1 MKRKV
6 KAPAPIV
13 SPVTETQEFNKLLKD
28 AVAIH
33 VPQKSADG
41 QLAFESIKESISVQ
55 PDLAK
60 AESNLLDAIYQ
71 SELSIRRI
79 KAEIDECGLRFDR
92 LQVEYQQ
99 ASSARTELLRDLPAQ
114 LIAARQNRPI
124 GVVRAEAERLET
136 GGVADDSDGPT
147 EVLIASSDPSVLPRS
162 DDTEPEYVD
171 DGAWRGYDARAAIEG
186 IERLG
191 EGRLNAI
198 VAEYPTLGDLADAK
212 ERAKL
217 EKKPFMNL
225 LPKGTGPKVAAGI
238 ESVLEAAAAGKLK
251 AKLSPA
257 ASPNDPNVS
266 KDVRIARSIYRSIS
280 ALTEDE
286 LRDGADES
294 WVDGSEAWNAGKT
307 IDDAASLGLEM
318 SALTSWIRGWACTER
333 YAARVGTSASVVE
346 ETADGGKV
354 EKAADEETEY
364 NSAEVYD
371 EKHLK
376 FVRDMLKWF
385 ADGRKG
391 EAEKRSASNVNLWEL
406 GAEAYSAYEGEEE
419 CPVEFEKSNGEW
431 GRMEECDQVDWLRG
445 WYWASANKGY
455 QPEPTPVPA
464 PEPEDEPATEPEPEP
479 ATVEPPLEEKPPRTL
494 ADVISEIEAEPS
506 PRKSKANQL
515 AFSKGYSAGLVTAGI
530 TTCPYDA
537 VLSDAV
543 AKDWVRGYL
552 EGSSIS
558 DDDEL

>member
-1 MKRKV
+1 MKRKI
-6 KAPAPIV
+6 KTPAPIV
-13 SPVTETQEFNKLLKD
+13 QPVTE
-28 AVAIH
+28 AVQNP
-33 VPQKSADG
+33 V
-41 QLAFESIKESISVQ
+41 AFEKPNPVEIKESIATAKEGQNLVWV
-55 PDLAK
+55 DLFPNEQARK
-60 AESNLLDAIYQ
+60 AESDLLDAIYQ

-79 KAEIDECGLRFDR
+79 KAEIDEYASRFDR
-92 LQVEYQQ
+92 LQAEYQQ
-99 ASSARTELLRDLPAQ
+99 ASNARTELLRDLPAQ

-136 GGVADDSDGPT
+136 GGAADNSDGPT
-147 EVLIASSDPSVLPRS
+147 EILIASSDPSVLPGAES
-162 DDTEPEYVD
+162 PEPEYVD
-171 DGAWRGYDARAAIEG
+171 DGAWREFDARAAIEG

-217 EKKPFMNL
+217 EKKPFMNM

-294 WVDGSEAWNAGKT
+294 WVDGSEAWNAGKS

-318 SALTSWIRGWACTER
+318 SSLTSWIRGWACTER
-333 YAARVGTSASVVE
+333 YAARVGSSAAVVE
-346 ETADGGKV
+346 ETADGGKA
-354 EKAADEETEY
+354 EKAADGDEETEY

-385 ADGRKG
+385 ADGRRG
-391 EAEKRSASNVNLWEL
+391 EAEKQSASNVDLWDL
-406 GAEAYSAYEGEEE
+406 GWGAYADGEPAEE
-419 CPVEFEKSNGEW
+419 CPVEYEKRSGEW
-431 GRMEECDQVDWLRG
+431 GKMQESDQVDWLRG
-445 WYWASANKGY
+445 WYFASINDATKNPQHK
-455 QPEPTPVPA
+455 PTPEEDTKPA
-464 PEPEDEPATEPEPEP
+464 V
-479 ATVEPPLEEKPPRTL
+479 VEPPLAEKPPRTL
-494 ADVISEIEAEPS
+494 ADVIAEIEAEPS

-515 AFSKGYSAGLVTAGI
+515 AYGKGYSSGIMKGGI

-537 VLSDAV
+537 ELSNDV

>member
-1 MKRKV
+1 MKRKI
-6 KAPAPIV
+6 KTPAPIV
-13 SPVTETQEFNKLLKD
+13 PPTVEAVQKPVAAEKPSSVE
-28 AVAIH
+28 
-33 VPQKSADG
+33 P
-41 QLAFESIKESISVQ
+41 KESITTTKEGQNLVWV
-55 PDLAK
+55 DLFPNEQARK
-60 AESNLLDAIYQ
+60 AESDLLDAIYQ

-79 KAEIDECGLRFDR
+79 KAEIDEYASRFDR
-92 LQVEYQQ
+92 LQAEYQQ
-99 ASSARTELLRDLPAQ
+99 ASNARTELLRDLPAQ

-136 GGVADDSDGPT
+136 GGTADESDFTGLGPT
-147 EVLIASSDPSVLPRS
+147 EILIASSDPSVLPGA
-162 DDTEPEYVD
+162 DNPEPEYVD
-171 DGAWRGYDARAAIEG
+171 DGAWREFDARAAIEG

-198 VAEYPTLGDLADAK
+198 VAEYATLGDLADAK

-217 EKKPFMNL
+217 EKKPFMNM

-238 ESVLEAAAAGKLK
+238 EAVLDAAAAGKLK

-257 ASPNDPNVS
+257 VSPNDPNVS

-286 LRDGADES
+286 LRDGADEN

-333 YAARVGTSASVVE
+333 YAARVGSSAAVVE

-354 EKAADEETEY
+354 EEAAESDNDATEY

-385 ADGRKG
+385 ADGRRG
-391 EAEKRSASNVNLWEL
+391 EADRRSASNVDLWDL
-406 GAEAYSAYEGEEE
+406 GFWSFGNDEPAEE
-419 CPVEFEKSNGEW
+419 CPVEYEKPNGEW
-431 GRMEECDQVDWLRG
+431 GKMQESDQVDWLRG
-445 WYWASANKGY
+445 WYFGSTAKEVDPKFTKTKESA
-455 QPEPTPVPA
+455 T
-464 PEPEDEPATEPEPEP
+464 T
-479 ATVEPPLEEKPPRTL
+479 EPPLAAKPPRTL
-494 ADVISEIEAEPS
+494 ADVIAEVEAESS

-515 AFSKGYSAGLVTAGI
+515 AFGKGYSAGIMKAGI

-537 VLSDAV
+537 ALSDAV

>member
-1 MKRKV
+1 MKRKI
-6 KAPAPIV
+6 KTPAPIV
-13 SPVTETQEFNKLLKD
+13 PPAVEAVQKPVAAEKPNSVE
-28 AVAIH
+28 
-33 VPQKSADG
+33 P
-41 QLAFESIKESISVQ
+41 KESIATAKEGQNLVWVDLFSN
-55 PDLAK
+55 DLAK
-60 AESNLLDAIYQ
+60 KAESDLLDAIYQ

-79 KAEIDECGLRFDR
+79 KAEIDEYASRFDR
-92 LQVEYQQ
+92 LQAEYQQ
-99 ASSARTELLRDLPAQ
+99 ASNARTELLRDLPAQ

-136 GGVADDSDGPT
+136 GGAADDSDGPT
-147 EVLIASSDPSVLPRS
+147 EILIASSDPSVLPGA
-162 DDTEPEYVD
+162 DNPAPEYVD
-171 DGAWRGYDARAAIEG
+171 DGAWREFDARAAIEG

-333 YAARVGTSASVVE
+333 YAARVGSSAAVVE

-354 EKAADEETEY
+354 AEAADGDGETEY

-391 EAEKRSASNVNLWEL
+391 EANRRSASNVDLWDL
-406 GAEAYSAYEGEEE
+406 GFWSFGNDEPAEE
-419 CPVEFEKSNGEW
+419 CPVEYEKPNGEW
-431 GRMEECDQVDWLRG
+431 GKMQESDQVDWLRG
-445 WYWASANKGY
+445 WYFGSIAKEIDPKFIEAS
-455 QPEPTPVPA
+455 
-464 PEPEDEPATEPEPEP
+464 EPAT
-479 ATVEPPLEEKPPRTL
+479 AEPPLAEKPPRTL
-494 ADVISEIEAEPS
+494 ADVIAEIEAEPS

-515 AFSKGYSAGLVTAGI
+515 AYGKGYSSGIMKGGI

-537 VLSDAV
+537 ELSNDV

>member
-1 MKRKV
+1 
-6 KAPAPIV
+6 
-13 SPVTETQEFNKLLKD
+13 
-28 AVAIH
+28 
-33 VPQKSADG
+33 
-41 QLAFESIKESISVQ
+41 
-55 PDLAK
+55 
-60 AESNLLDAIYQ
+60 
-71 SELSIRRI
+71 
-79 KAEIDECGLRFDR
+79 
-92 LQVEYQQ
+92 
-99 ASSARTELLRDLPAQ
+99 
-114 LIAARQNRPI
+114 
-124 GVVRAEAERLET
+124 
-136 GGVADDSDGPT
+136 
-147 EVLIASSDPSVLPRS
+147 
-162 DDTEPEYVD
+162 
-171 DGAWRGYDARAAIEG
+171 
-186 IERLG
+186 
-191 EGRLNAI
+191 
-198 VAEYPTLGDLADAK
+198 LADAK

-217 EKKPFMNL
+217 EKKPFMNM

-333 YAARVGTSASVVE
+333 YAARVGKPRSVTIGEVFHGDE
-346 ETADGGKV
+346 SEQSADGGKV
-354 EKAADEETEY
+354 DKTPESDNDATEY

-376 FVRDMLKWF
+376 FVKDMLKWF

-391 EAEKRSASNVNLWEL
+391 EANRRSASNVDLWDL
-406 GAEAYSAYEGEEE
+406 GFWSFGNDEPAEE
-419 CPVEFEKSNGEW
+419 CPVEHEKPNGEW
-431 GRMEECDQVDWLRG
+431 GKMQESDQVDWLRG
-445 WYWASANKGY
+445 WYFGSIAKEVDPKFTKPKESA
-455 QPEPTPVPA
+455 T
-464 PEPEDEPATEPEPEP
+464 TEL
-479 ATVEPPLEEKPPRTL
+479 PLAAKPPRTL
-494 ADVISEIEAEPS
+494 ADVIAEIEAEPS

-515 AFSKGYSAGLVTAGI
+515 AYGKGYSAGIMKTGI

-537 VLSDAV
+537 ELSNDV
-543 AKDWVRGYL
+543 SKDWVRGYL